1 MYDQRQN
8 LSDGAR
14 LFVDGLRICFL
25 AMQNGEC
32 YPCKLR
38 TSKVN
43 LRLNIGANHLEEM
56 VTLLVCFSLRKLVL
70 NPPETAQISDDESLL
85 LQQVQRIEHG
95 HHNLQELFNG
105 NPLHPKLQN
114 LFRLATNLYLKQIQV
129 EGFTTSSLQLVEE
142 SGTAVNQ
149 KVYADPQG
157 NALPSLGKRKPSL
170 KLAYPADRLQTT
182 KVPE

>member
-1 MYDQRQN
+1 MYYQIQN

-43 LRLNIGANHLEEM
+43 LRLNIGSNHLEEM

-85 LQQVQRIEHG
+85 LQQVQRI
-95 HHNLQELFNG
+95 
-105 NPLHPKLQN
+105 
-114 LFRLATNLYLKQIQV
+114 
-129 EGFTTSSLQLVEE
+129 
-142 SGTAVNQ
+142 
-149 KVYADPQG
+149 
-157 NALPSLGKRKPSL
+157 
-170 KLAYPADRLQTT
+170 
-182 KVPE
+182 